1 MPVDVRAD
9 LAALL
14 GEVPASAPAAAPA
27 GPVVPPPRPRHPGP
41 WRVTARI
48 SGKQVQISNHHE
60 SRVVPAAMVET
71 YLRQNARGAVGR
83 LL

>member
-14 GEVPASAPAAAPA
+14 GEAPASAPAAASA
-27 GPVVPPPRPRHPGP
+27 APVVPRPRHPGP